1 MAEKGKGNMR
11 HFIASL
17 TAIAVSSSAYAGET
31 VLYSNNVMAPVPGEG
46 ERLYRDGPFS
56 DAMTSQ
62 GLYYNSQAFG
72 QTFSI
77 ARDSTGV
84 SRLRVW
90 GSSETTSNDPQSIT
104 RLDPNIS
111 ALQVS
116 VYRYDA
122 SETEFPLVT
131 TKPITIPVSQIIQT
145 RTDTYVPNL
154 LTPVFQLDMALGLTL
169 DAGSYMLSIGGV
181 LTNGQTAPSFIWING
196 ERDGRSPVVGDS
208 ARFTIGEIAS
218 QWDTWLP
225 VENAP
230 TSGSMVLYGVP
241 APGAIGALLLAG
253 ARGNRR
259 RRA

>member
-1 MAEKGKGNMR
+1 
-11 HFIASL
+11 
-17 TAIAVSSSAYAGET
+17 
-31 VLYSNNVMAPVPGEG
+31 
-46 ERLYRDGPFS
+46 
-56 DAMTSQ
+56 
-62 GLYYNSQAFG
+62 
-72 QTFSI
+72 
-77 ARDSTGV
+77 
-84 SRLRVW
+84 
-90 GSSETTSNDPQSIT
+90 
-104 RLDPNIS
+104 
-111 ALQVS
+111 
-116 VYRYDA
+116 
-122 SETEFPLVT
+122 
-131 TKPITIPVSQIIQT
+131 
-145 RTDTYVPNL
+145 
-154 LTPVFQLDMALGLTL
+154 MALGLTL

>member
-1 MAEKGKGNMR
+1 MRGLQPGEAVIDSNCLAVQSLAIGSQRRGNMAEKGKGNMR

-90 GSSETTSNDPQSIT
+90 DHP
-104 RLDPNIS
+104 
-111 ALQVS
+111 
-116 VYRYDA
+116 
-122 SETEFPLVT
+122 
-131 TKPITIPVSQIIQT
+131 
-145 RTDTYVPNL
+145 
-154 LTPVFQLDMALGLTL
+154 
-169 DAGSYMLSIGGV
+169 
-181 LTNGQTAPSFIWING
+181 
-196 ERDGRSPVVGDS
+196 
-208 ARFTIGEIAS
+208 
-218 QWDTWLP
+218 
-225 VENAP
+225 
-230 TSGSMVLYGVP
+230 
-241 APGAIGALLLAG
+241 
-253 ARGNRR
+253 R
-259 RRA
+259 RRATTRSRSPASTRTSRRSR